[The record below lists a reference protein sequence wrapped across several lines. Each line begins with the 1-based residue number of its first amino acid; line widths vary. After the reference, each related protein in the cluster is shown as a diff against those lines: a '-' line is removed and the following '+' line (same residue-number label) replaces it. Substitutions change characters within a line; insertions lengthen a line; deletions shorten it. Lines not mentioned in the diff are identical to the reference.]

1 MEFRPIAPG
10 DEPALVRFFARIP
23 DADRTFLK
31 EDVEDPHV
39 LAEWS
44 RPGAARV
51 IALDGG
57 EVVGS
62 VAIVPLHGWSSH
74 VGEVRLV
81 VDPEHRGRGIGR
93 DLARHA
99 VVEAVQLVLSK
110 LVVDVISDQLA
121 LIGMFRALGFE
132 PEALL
137 ADHVRDRSGE
147 LRDLMVLS
155 NDVESQFA
163 SMAAAGISEQ
173 L

>member
-1 MEFRPIAPG
+1 M
-10 DEPALVRFFARIP
+10 
-23 DADRTFLK
+23 
-31 EDVEDPHV
+31 
-39 LAEWS
+39 
-44 RPGAARV
+44 
-51 IALDGG
+51 
-57 EVVGS
+57 
-62 VAIVPLHGWSSH
+62 PLHGWSSH

-99 VVEAVQLVLSK
+99 VVEAVGLGLSK